1 MMEVVMTNGGLSR
14 AIGTCEASRFEFE
27 SDVAIRIRFES
38 EVPIRKFQIG
48 RICRVPSY
56 HKLRSLAVQQ
66 KHQPLRHL

>member
-1 MMEVVMTNGGLSR
+1 MMEVVMTNGGVSH